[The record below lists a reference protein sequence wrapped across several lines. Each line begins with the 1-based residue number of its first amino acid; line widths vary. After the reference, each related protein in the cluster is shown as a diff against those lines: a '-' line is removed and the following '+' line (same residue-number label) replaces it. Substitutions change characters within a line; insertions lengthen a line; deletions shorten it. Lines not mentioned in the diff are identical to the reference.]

1 VIVLVDEVEG
11 SGWSGKA
18 CGLLHD
24 SRGCASRGLKCRL
37 RNGKS
42 NPTPRLLSRHPLLLP
57 LLRIH
62 TVDLP
67 VPEFAMSLVAGPG
80 RGGAISDLP
89 AELQLYAQKH
99 VDYIQSLDTVRRQSP
114 PTARLSY

>member
-1 VIVLVDEVEG
+1 MESAI
-11 SGWSGKA
+11 
-18 CGLLHD
+18 
-24 SRGCASRGLKCRL
+24 
-37 RNGKS
+37 
-42 NPTPRLLSRHPLLLP
+42 NPARLLPRQSLFPP

-62 TVDLP
+62 SVDRP

-99 VDYIQSLDTVRRQSP
+99 VDYIQSLDTVRRHAS
-114 PTARLSY
+114 PTARAPY

>member
-1 VIVLVDEVEG
+1 MSLEEWKVQ
-11 SGWSGKA
+11 
-18 CGLLHD
+18 
-24 SRGCASRGLKCRL
+24 
-37 RNGKS
+37 
-42 NPTPRLLSRHPLLLP
+42 PTPRLLSRHPLLLP

-80 RGGAISDLP
+80 RGGAMSDLP

-99 VDYIQSLDTVRRQSP
+99 VDYIQSLDTVRRYCAP
-114 PTARLSY
+114 AARPSY